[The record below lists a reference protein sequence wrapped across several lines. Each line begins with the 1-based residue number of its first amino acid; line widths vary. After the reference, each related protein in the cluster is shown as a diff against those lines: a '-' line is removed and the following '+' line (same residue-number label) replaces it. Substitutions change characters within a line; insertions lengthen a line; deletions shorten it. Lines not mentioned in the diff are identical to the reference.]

1 MLVQKWNL
9 FSSKYKHAHNRC
21 LPQQHTASY
30 HCFSGREA
38 LHSFEKSHG
47 NIQISGFC
55 NPHITIESLHAFKMS
70 VIQLDQIQPW
80 HDPQSPLNQ

>member
-1 MLVQKWNL
+1 MPTTDV
-9 FSSKYKHAHNRC
+9 YHNSIQ
-21 LPQQHTASY
+21 LPTIVFQA
-30 HCFSGREA
+30 EA
-38 LHSFEKSHG
+38 LYSFEKSHG